1 MLSGTHMLEEDAELW
16 VGLWID
22 GGLENRQ
29 ENVLQHFAKVGDKVP
44 ASEDVTK
51 IDRRLKKVIWICL
64 LYISQVLWVNTYILY
79 L

>member
-1 MLSGTHMLEEDAELW
+1 MLSGTHMLEEDAEFW

-44 ASEDVTK
+44 ASKDVTR
-51 IDRRLKKVIWICL
+51 IDRGLKMSFKF
-64 LYISQVLWVNTYILY
+64 VLWVYKFYEWTCL
-79 L
+79 

>member
-1 MLSGTHMLEEDAELW
+1 MLEEDAELW

-51 IDRRLKKVIWICL
+51 IDRGFKKCRFNL
-64 LYISQVLWVNTYILY
+64 SFECISQVFNEWTYICVVFIM
-79 L
+79 

>member
-1 MLSGTHMLEEDAELW
+1 MLEEDAELW

-51 IDRRLKKVIWICL
+51 IDRGLKKSHFNLSFECF
-64 LYISQVLWVNTYILY
+64 SQVL
-79 L
+79 